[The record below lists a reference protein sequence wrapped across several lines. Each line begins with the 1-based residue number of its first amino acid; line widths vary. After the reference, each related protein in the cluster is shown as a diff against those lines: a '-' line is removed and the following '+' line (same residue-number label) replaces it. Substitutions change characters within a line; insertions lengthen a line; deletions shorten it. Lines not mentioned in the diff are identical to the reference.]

1 MHLLNGLYDCDR
13 NGAPVFAIVTH
24 IPSPEIGTDYFQE
37 TRPELIFADCTRYV
51 GYITS
56 PAQMPRL
63 AELALEAAVLER
75 GVGMVILPGDVGVM
89 EVDHPTGGRP
99 LAKARPKIRPMDA
112 DLDRLAERIAASRR
126 PMIFG
131 GEGCRDARAE
141 VLQLAQLLQAPV
153 GYTYRGKDVLEADN
167 PNAVGMTGL
176 LGWGGAYQALA
187 ECDLLLL
194 LGTDFP
200 YREFLA
206 TDATIVQIDDDPAH
220 LGRRAKVDQ
229 GLVGDIGDTLRCLL
243 PRLAQRDDRAFLDAV
258 LEGHHEA
265 VERIGTYVTHE
276 GSGQGLRPEM
286 VATAISDLA
295 ADDAVFTN
303 DTGMCNVWG
312 ARYLRMK
319 PGQRLLASFRH
330 GSMANALPQ
339 AIGATIG
346 SPDRQVVALC
356 GDGGFSMLMGELL
369 TLGGLGLTRKGHAV
383 QQFDTRDGP
392 DRDGRRRL
400 HPIRH
405 GRSQSG
411 LWRGRARRRDPR
423 RAGGACRGRSTRDRA
438 RVRAR
443 RAGAYRLR
451 HGPAGTLDAAEDDRL
466 AGRGH
471 GPCDDEARIRRR
483 QRRGGR
489 NDQVKRAEHPASPLT
504 HEVMAQADLRSD
516 PRALIW
522 TVGHGT
528 RATESLAD
536 LLRAAGVTT
545 VIDVRR
551 YPEGRRQPHLSR
563 KRLELDLPRL
573 DLRYEWWGE
582 ALGGRRP
589 APPASATPSP
599 WRSPGFAAYA
609 AYMLT
614 DVFRSALS
622 TLEGRAVAGEALAV
636 MCAETLWW
644 RCHRRLIADALVSDG
659 FEVRHLIDQPPGLV
673 HRTSTHSVDKT
684 RTHEQTGP
692 ARRTRPPAVHEAPRS
707 RRWK

>member
-1 MHLLNGLYDCDR
+1 
-13 NGAPVFAIVTH
+13 
-24 IPSPEIGTDYFQE
+24 
-37 TRPELIFADCTRYV
+37 
-51 GYITS
+51 
-56 PAQMPRL
+56 
-63 AELALEAAVLER
+63 
-75 GVGMVILPGDVGVM
+75 
-89 EVDHPTGGRP
+89 
-99 LAKARPKIRPMDA
+99 MDA
-112 DLDRLAERIAASRR
+112 DLDDLAERIAASRR

-153 GYTYRGKDVLEADN
+153 AYTYRGKDVLEADN

-176 LGWGGAYQALA
+176 LGWGGAYQGLA

-220 LGRRAKVDQ
+220 LGRRAKVDH

-258 LEGHHEA
+258 LEGHQEA

-369 TLGGLGLTRKGHAV
+369 TLGRLGLARKGHAV
-383 QQFDTRDGP
+383 QQLDARDGP
-392 DRDGRRRL
+392 HRDGRRRL
-400 HPIRH
+400 HPIRN
-405 GRSQSG
+405 GLSQPG
-411 LWRGRARRRDPR
+411 LRGDRARRRDPR
-423 RAGGACRGRSTRDRA
+423 RAGGACRGRSTRNRA

-504 HEVMAQADLRSD
+504 HEVD
-516 PRALIW
+516 
-522 TVGHGT
+522 G
-528 RATESLAD
+528 
-536 LLRAAGVTT
+536 
-545 VIDVRR
+545 
-551 YPEGRRQPHLSR
+551 
-563 KRLELDLPRL
+563 
-573 DLRYEWWGE
+573 
-582 ALGGRRP
+582 
-589 APPASATPSP
+589 AS
-599 WRSPGFAAYA
+599 
-609 AYMLT
+609 
-614 DVFRSALS
+614 
-622 TLEGRAVAGEALAV
+622 
-636 MCAETLWW
+636 
-644 RCHRRLIADALVSDG
+644 
-659 FEVRHLIDQPPGLV
+659 
-673 HRTSTHSVDKT
+673 
-684 RTHEQTGP
+684 
-692 ARRTRPPAVHEAPRS
+692 
-707 RRWK
+707 